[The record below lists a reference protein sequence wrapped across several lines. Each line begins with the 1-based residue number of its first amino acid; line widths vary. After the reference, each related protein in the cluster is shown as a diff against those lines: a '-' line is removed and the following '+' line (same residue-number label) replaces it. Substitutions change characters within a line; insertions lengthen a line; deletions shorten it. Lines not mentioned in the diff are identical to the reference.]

1 MLDMSREELL
11 AQRSELLERLSAVPY
26 EGTIEIKE
34 SEGRRY
40 IYLRRRVDGRLTSRY
55 IDVYSE
61 ERYAEI
67 RQAVLEAR
75 SIRKRLRQIESAIRK
90 LDDPNVK

>member
-1 MLDMSREELL
+1 MSDMSREELL

-61 ERYAEI
+61 ERYVEI
-67 RQAVLEAR
+67 RKAVLEAR